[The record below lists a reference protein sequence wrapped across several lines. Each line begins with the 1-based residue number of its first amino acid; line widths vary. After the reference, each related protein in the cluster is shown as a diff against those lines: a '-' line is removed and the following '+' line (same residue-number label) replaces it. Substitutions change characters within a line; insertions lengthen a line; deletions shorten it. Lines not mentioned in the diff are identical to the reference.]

1 VVSDARREQP
11 IGVIMIAAGILA
23 AVLALLVGPRLSF
36 AGAQACSV
44 TGPSGASGGTGPT
57 GGCGPTGYPLYVP
70 VARAGG
76 ASDQALGPIDRHE
89 GGGGSAFPMGMAA
102 LAGTALVVQVGIAVA
117 VKRRRASSGT
127 PRA

>member
-1 VVSDARREQP
+1 MTDAGRKQP
-11 IGVIMIAAGILA
+11 IGVIMIAAGVLA
-23 AVLALLVGPRLSF
+23 AVLALVIGPRLSF
-36 AGAQACSV
+36 AGAQTCST
-44 TGPSGASGGTGPT
+44 TGPSAPISFTGPT

-70 VARAGG
+70 VAGASG

-89 GGGGSAFPMGMAA
+89 RGGGSTFPMGMAA
-102 LAGTALVVQVGIAVA
+102 LAGAALVVQVGIAVA